1 VANRIIDAVFV
12 FFSREA
18 CECKDPQFGCWFPK
32 ISAVH
37 EFSVHDLKFWSLAQY
52 CAKNLEDGVLLEKQ

>member
-1 VANRIIDAVFV
+1 VANRIIDLVLV

-18 CECKDPQFGCWFPK
+18 WECKDPQFGCWFPK

-37 EFSVHDLKFWSLAQY
+37 ELSVHVLKFWSLVQY
-52 CAKNLEDGVLLEKQ
+52 CAKNLEGGVLLKKQ